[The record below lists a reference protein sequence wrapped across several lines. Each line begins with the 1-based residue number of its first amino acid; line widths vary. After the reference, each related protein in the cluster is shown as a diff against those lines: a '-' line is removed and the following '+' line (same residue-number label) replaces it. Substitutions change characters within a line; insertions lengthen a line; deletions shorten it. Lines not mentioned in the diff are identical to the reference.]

1 MNKNNSFKIM
11 WLLAILTI
19 FYAVSIQNW
28 WLSIVAIVVSG
39 IFSWYARKK
48 R

>member
-1 MNKNNSFKIM
+1 MNKNNSFKII

-19 FYAVSIQNW
+19 FYTVSIQNW
-28 WLSIVAIVVSG
+28 SIVAIVVSG